1 MAGSRGFGRAVAEGL
16 GGEGAQVALCARG
29 EADLAEAVAA
39 VRAAGAARVLP
50 GVVDVTDARAVSDF
64 VTEVEHALGPVE
76 LLLVNGG
83 GPPAGNFFELDDA
96 QWQAALELNL
106 LSAVRLCR
114 RVLPGMME
122 RGWGRIVQVTSVTV
136 RQPVENL
143 LLSNVVRPAAHALIK
158 NLALE
163 AAPRGVTLNS
173 VAPGFHLTSAVE
185 RLIDR
190 KLEQGAAS
198 SREEVLAGWE
208 AEIPAGRL
216 GEARELAALI
226 LFLMSDGAGYV
237 TGQCIAGDGGWI
249 KGTF

>member
-16 GGEGAQVALCARG
+16 GGEGAKVALCARG
-29 EADLAEAVAA
+29 EDDLAEATAA
-39 VRAAGAARVLP
+39 VKAAGALRVLP
-50 GVVDVTDARAVSDF
+50 GVVDVTDPLAVDSF
-64 VTEVEHALGPVE
+64 VLQVEREFGPVE
-76 LLLVNGG
+76 LLLVNAG
-83 GPPAGNFFELDDA
+83 GPPAGGFFELDDA

-122 RGWGRIVQVTSVTV
+122 RGYGRIVQITSVAV

-143 LLSNVVRPAAHALIK
+143 LLSNVVRPAAHALVK
-158 NLALE
+158 NLALA
-163 AAPRGVTLNS
+163 AAPRGVTVNS

-185 RLIDR
+185 RLVDK
-190 KLEQGAAS
+190 KLEQGVAAT
-198 SREEVLAGWE
+198 RAEVLAGWE

-226 LFLMSDGAGYV
+226 LFLMSEAAGYV